1 MNWIT
6 HIKVENIKPEPGIYA
21 MYDTDNRLIYIG
33 QSKDVNYRVS
43 KHPKRSK
50 YASIKVRHIKSY
62 DERINLEERLIRR
75 LKPKLNRHL
84 KGSKV
89 SYVTARVRLELREDL
104 IKALRLYA
112 TMHSLS
118 LANACYEIMRQELSQ
133 ELQFVKEYEN
143 GED

>member
-6 HIKVENIKPEPGIYA
+6 HTKVENIKPEPGIYA
-21 MYDTDNRLIYIG
+21 MYDTDKRLIYIG

-62 DERINLEERLIRR
+62 DERINLEEKLIRR

-84 KGSKV
+84 KGSKI

-118 LANACYEIMRQELSQ
+118 LADACYKIMRQELSQ